1 VSFCRFNDSTLK
13 PFTVVDRN
21 RSALHSIIARYSLL
35 LLFLVYC
42 LVSSLLFGIVPGLV
56 LNLPPSFVVLAHL
69 SLSSSRCC
77 PQSVNAAASCR
88 GRSEG
93 FVSSN
98 RSPKKIQDAQR
109 VRSNVRSRIQ
119 QSPCLARCCIAHNPR
134 CYRQAA
140 IMVNGEKRSQKELRT
155 SWYSPYSLQKSE
167 PGEQTVKSDG
177 KLGQNWI
184 CSFSSSSSTLPFK
197 SEIRTKN
204 VYTRAEG
211 SLV

>member
-1 VSFCRFNDSTLK
+1 
-13 PFTVVDRN
+13 
-21 RSALHSIIARYSLL
+21 
-35 LLFLVYC
+35 VYC

-155 SWYSPYSLQKSE
+155 GS
-167 PGEQTVKSDG
+167 
-177 KLGQNWI
+177 
-184 CSFSSSSSTLPFK
+184 
-197 SEIRTKN
+197 
-204 VYTRAEG
+204 RAETRQG
-211 SLV
+211 GGNDFRARLSLGKFEPFPPPKSPVLYLLGPTRMGGWRK